1 MDFLLIG
8 LLGLLSVGSIYY
20 FFRLAVGSERVGPKV
35 DFQRYGIADAIF
47 ASLLAAF
54 FVYSA
59 YLSLTGPE
67 IKISTVVLVNNA
79 VFSFILI
86 FGVLLFISLR
96 LLNPITLFG
105 LKRLTVKG
113 AGWAVISLVVAIPVI
128 YLAYSISGYLS
139 GPDAAPQPL
148 VQFFSSPKSTSI
160 DRLLLVFTA
169 VVVAPVS
176 EEIIFRGYIYGVAR
190 RFAGRWAAAIF
201 SALLFAA
208 IHAHIPALAPLAVL
222 ALALTFVYESTGSL
236 WAPMLMHATFNS
248 ITLILSLAW
257 PNLAS

>member
-1 MDFLLIG
+1 MEIYLF
-8 LLGLLSVGSIYY
+8 GLLSLGSIFY
-20 FFRLAVGSERVGPKV
+20 FFRLARNAERPAGPRV
-35 DFQRYGIADAIF
+35 DFLRYGSADAIF

-59 YLSLTGPE
+59 YLSLVSPP
-67 IKISTVVLVNNA
+67 IKITSVVLVNNA
-79 VFSFILI
+79 VFSFILV

-96 LLNPITLFG
+96 LLHPVTLFG
-105 LKRLTVKG
+105 LKRLTLRG
-113 AGWAVISLVVAIPVI
+113 AGLALVSLIAAIPAI
-128 YLAYSISGYLS
+128 YFAYSLSMYFS

-148 VQFFSSPKSTSI
+148 VQFFSSAKSTPL
-160 DRLLLVFTA
+160 DRALLIFTA
-169 VVVAPVS
+169 VVVAPVG
-176 EEIIFRGYIYGVAR
+176 EELIFRGYIYGVAR
-190 RFAGRWAAAIF
+190 RFAGRWSAAIF
-201 SALLFAA
+201 SALLFSA

-236 WAPMLMHATFNS
+236 WAPMLMHATFNA

>member
-1 MDFLLIG
+1 MDLL
-8 LLGLLSVGSIYY
+8 LFGLLSIGSIFY
-20 FFRLAVGSERVGPKV
+20 FFRLAASAERIGGTKI
-35 DFQRYGIADAIF
+35 DFLRYGPSDAIF
-47 ASLLAAF
+47 GSLLAAF

-59 YLSLTGPE
+59 YLSLISPP
-67 IKISTVVLVNNA
+67 IKITSNVLVNNA
-79 VFSFILI
+79 IFSFILI
-86 FGVLLFISLR
+86 FGVLIFISLR
-96 LLNPITLFG
+96 QLDPVALFG
-105 LKRLTVKG
+105 LKRLTLQK
-113 AGWAVISLVVAIPVI
+113 AGWALVSLVVALPAI
-128 YLAYSISGYLS
+128 YLSYSVSMAFS

-148 VQFFSSPKSTSI
+148 VQFFTSAKSTPL
-160 DRLLLVFTA
+160 DRALLIFTA
-169 VVVAPVS
+169 VVVAPLG

-236 WAPMLMHATFNS
+236 WAPILMHATFNA